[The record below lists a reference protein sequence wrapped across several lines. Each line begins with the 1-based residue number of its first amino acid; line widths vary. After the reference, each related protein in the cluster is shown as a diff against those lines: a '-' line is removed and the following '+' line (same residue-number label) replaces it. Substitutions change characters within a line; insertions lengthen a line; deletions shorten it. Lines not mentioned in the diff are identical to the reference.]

1 MKNIDPAKLELIRM
15 ASERTSGKSGRE
27 LAPVML
33 ALITSANK
41 QRKMFRDDMASYRAK
56 AEAVRMAEV
65 YRKEFAIAQCPSD
78 IDSPTVLGAQAAN
91 ELLDIS
97 GIKASFVLTVY
108 DGKIYLSAR
117 SIDEVNV
124 QIIAEKL
131 GGGGH
136 INSAGAQFDHTN
148 MDEAIKAL
156 KATIDQMI
164 EEGDI

>member
-1 MKNIDPAKLELIRM
+1 
-15 ASERTSGKSGRE
+15 
-27 LAPVML
+27 
-33 ALITSANK
+33 
-41 QRKMFRDDMASYRAK
+41 
-56 AEAVRMAEV
+56 MAEV
-65 YRKEFAIAQCPSD
+65 YRKQYAIAQCPSD
-78 IDSPTVLGAQAAN
+78 IDSPTVLAAQAAN

-97 GIKASFVLTVY
+97 GIKASFVLTIY
-108 DGKIYLSAR
+108 EGKIYMSAR

-148 MDEAIKAL
+148 MDEAIKTL
-156 KATIDQMI
+156 KQTIDQMI